1 LTKFLQE
8 GKKDKQPMRLK
19 DRNGPIPGGLWYEY
33 SDDKGNSYR
42 VNGMDI
48 PFGNQFANRVESD
61 MKVNNVSVP
70 ENLLYLI
77 EQQLCGRMPSQ
88 YCWQEAGDK
97 VASVIHSF
105 ANLGDR
111 VAASIGV
118 KTNLEQTA
126 KGCTACQKRRQALN
140 QAIG

>member
-1 LTKFLQE
+1 
-8 GKKDKQPMRLK
+8 MRLK
-19 DRNGPIPGGLWYEY
+19 DRNGPIPGGLWYQY

-105 ANLGDR
+105 ASLGDR

-118 KTNLEQTA
+118 KTNLEQAA